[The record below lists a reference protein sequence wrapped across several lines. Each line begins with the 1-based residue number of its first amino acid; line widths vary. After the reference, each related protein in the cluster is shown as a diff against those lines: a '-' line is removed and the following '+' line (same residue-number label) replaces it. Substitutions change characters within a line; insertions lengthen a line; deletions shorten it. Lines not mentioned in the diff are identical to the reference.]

1 MQAAKILLTPT
12 FSLRQHCLEKTP
24 LLFDTVIF
32 DDASMINET
41 DCLSA
46 LSHGANRAILLG
58 NRDLTQNMF
67 LVNPSALNKT
77 LFNRGVNNAIELEK
91 VVAPTSSSAKNSPP
105 KKRGSKSKQ
114 EVVKAIIEPEIT
126 FIESVVGTEQEKKGS
141 YENFKEANLIADYL
155 VAFKD

>member
-91 VVAPTSSSAKNSPP
+91 VAALTSSAKNSPP

-114 EVVKAIIEPEIT
+114 EVLKSIEPEIT